1 MRGRRV
7 NLTLPVGVYAA
18 LERQADAEQRCITG
32 LAAALLEQAIR
43 NAGLMQLGGAG
54 R

>member
-1 MRGRRV
+1 MRGKRV
-7 NLTLPVGVYAA
+7 NLTLPAGVYAA
-18 LERQADAEQRCITG
+18 LAREAEAESRCVTG

-43 NAGLMQLGGAG
+43 NAGLMQQGGAG